1 MADRMTGFIKEH
13 YLVPAPMN
21 YRAVSK
27 FMWAAMDDCIHTHD
41 MPQVKFK
48 WTEADYE
55 RAIALKAQG
64 LTYKETA
71 RYLSPTLTPQN
82 VSSAQKKYSSPN
94 SSRLLFDGI
103 STGSEEY
110 LALLKPLMWRSICTG
125 AALRILSRDYNEDC
139 AFPLVRAFTLFL
151 ESHRDDDLTEPGFS
165 GESKEPGDMN
175 DAYQANISEFVRWV
189 KQKAPMV
196 NKVRVEVNDS
206 LVAENDHDG
215 HFSYLVPQLY
225 RLGTR
230 IEYTCNNGRIAPEAS
245 QLNEIRGLVHIS
257 YLGNDAWNQFM
268 HLARQNVQTLQ
279 YLNLDSRGFGDVA
292 GLIQDPDGSYVTYPC
307 LRTLELRG
315 LPINDKRSLPNFP
328 GAAPFPLLRC
338 LAVRLRYPFGDDVL
352 FRGNSA
358 TLESLALRMDR
369 LTVAMLRHDGVF
381 TPTSH
386 PKLRCV
392 NLERLDRIV
401 PKPFATYAEVVRYAL
416 SVGPGAP
423 VRIMDGVLSSYNL
436 LRALSLPD
444 DYSSIRVLSI
454 PSTDLDIWQ
463 AISLIK
469 ALPLLSDLHSRFPSI
484 GPMPNGTTRAKLS
497 EYMVSTYAPVGKRF
511 RCWHI
516 GRYAGNVECMILLAL
531 ACPNF
536 DYVAMDQ
543 EERKP
548 FMKDLKMFIGL
559 DRFKP
564 YAPRLC
570 RLLFNGGQN
579 C

>member
-1 MADRMTGFIKEH
+1 
-13 YLVPAPMN
+13 
-21 YRAVSK
+21 
-27 FMWAAMDDCIHTHD
+27 
-41 MPQVKFK
+41 
-48 WTEADYE
+48 
-55 RAIALKAQG
+55 
-64 LTYKETA
+64 
-71 RYLSPTLTPQN
+71 
-82 VSSAQKKYSSPN
+82 
-94 SSRLLFDGI
+94 
-103 STGSEEY
+103 
-110 LALLKPLMWRSICTG
+110 
-125 AALRILSRDYNEDC
+125 
-139 AFPLVRAFTLFL
+139 
-151 ESHRDDDLTEPGFS
+151 DDDLTEPGFS
-165 GESKEPGDMN
+165 GELKEPGDMN

-215 HFSYLVPQLY
+215 HFSSLVPQLY

-292 GLIQDPDGSYVTYPC
+292 GLIQDPDGSYVT
-307 LRTLELRG
+307 
-315 LPINDKRSLPNFP
+315 
-328 GAAPFPLLRC
+328 
-338 LAVRLRYPFGDDVL
+338 
-352 FRGNSA
+352 
-358 TLESLALRMDR
+358 
-369 LTVAMLRHDGVF
+369 
-381 TPTSH
+381 
-386 PKLRCV
+386 
-392 NLERLDRIV
+392 
-401 PKPFATYAEVVRYAL
+401 
-416 SVGPGAP
+416 
-423 VRIMDGVLSSYNL
+423 
-436 LRALSLPD
+436 
-444 DYSSIRVLSI
+444 
-454 PSTDLDIWQ
+454 
-463 AISLIK
+463 
-469 ALPLLSDLHSRFPSI
+469 
-484 GPMPNGTTRAKLS
+484 AKLS
-497 EYMVSTYAPVGKRF
+497 EYMVSTYAPMGKRF